1 MGFWADIF
9 LVKLL
14 FSCGYRPELY
24 ERIERQAVAAIN
36 KYRAEQKNG
45 KAK

>member
-1 MGFWADIF
+1 MF
-9 LVKLL
+9 LVKVL
-14 FSCGYRPELY
+14 FSCGYRPELH

-36 KYRAEQKNG
+36 KYKAEKKNG